1 MEGEDSFV
9 LFFLKGSEKWLA
21 NFSIVFFGKKSLILF
36 FDELIY
42 SLLLTSIVK
51 KKKFKRRSYFS
62 DREGK
67 ENFFSCSNLKYKVL
81 QVCFEIKKK
90 TFLRSEHSN
99 LFTL

>member
-9 LFFLKGSEKWLA
+9 SFFLNGSEKWLA

-51 KKKFKRRSYFS
+51 KKKNSNEEVTFRIGKGRKIFS
-62 DREGK
+62 LVR
-67 ENFFSCSNLKYKVL
+67 
-81 QVCFEIKKK
+81 
-90 TFLRSEHSN
+90 T
-99 LFTL
+99 

>member
-51 KKKFKRRSYFS
+51 KKNSNEEVTFRIGKGRKIFS
-62 DREGK
+62 LVR
-67 ENFFSCSNLKYKVL
+67 
-81 QVCFEIKKK
+81 
-90 TFLRSEHSN
+90 T
-99 LFTL
+99 

>member
-51 KKKFKRRSYFS
+51 KKRNSNEEVTFRIGKGRKIFS
-62 DREGK
+62 LVR
-67 ENFFSCSNLKYKVL
+67 
-81 QVCFEIKKK
+81 
-90 TFLRSEHSN
+90 T
-99 LFTL
+99 

>member
-42 SLLLTSIVK
+42 SFLLTSIVK
-51 KKKFKRRSYFS
+51 KKNSNEEVTFRIGKGRKIFS
-62 DREGK
+62 LVR
-67 ENFFSCSNLKYKVL
+67 
-81 QVCFEIKKK
+81 
-90 TFLRSEHSN
+90 T
-99 LFTL
+99 

>member
-51 KKKFKRRSYFS
+51 KKKI
-62 DREGK
+62 
-67 ENFFSCSNLKYKVL
+67 
-81 QVCFEIKKK
+81 QTKK
-90 TFLRSEHSN
+90 L
-99 LFTL
+99 LFG